1 MRFFEY
7 QAKNIFSRYSIPI
20 PRGRI
25 ALNAVIADQIH
36 DELKTDVVI
45 KAQVLAGGRGK
56 AGGVRLAKSSDQVED
71 LSTEILGLTIKGLPV
86 RKILVEEAV
95 KIRQEYFLA
104 IILDK
109 EQGYPVIMASK
120 YGGVDIEDAAQAAE
134 KIISIPIDPLIGLQ
148 GYQVRTVALALELP
162 KEFWEEFNRIT
173 ISLWRLFTE
182 IDADVVEINPLVIS
196 ENNGL
201 IALDAKITVDD
212 NALFR
217 HSELVEY
224 YDLDVEDR
232 IEYQAK
238 KYGLAYVKL
247 TGNIGCMVN
256 GAGLSM
262 ATLDLIQEQG
272 GKPANFLDIG
282 GGANAEKVAAGLKI
296 LLMDRRL
303 KAVLVNIFGGITR
316 CDEVARGLLAVLKET
331 NIELPV
337 FVRLA
342 GTRAVEGLALL
353 QKSGFVVAETINEAI
368 QKCVS
373 ISKKSKRST

>member
-120 YGGVDIEDAAQAAE
+120 YGGVDIEDAAQATE

-173 ISLWRLFTE
+173 INLWRLFTE

>member
-173 ISLWRLFTE
+173 INLWRLFTE